1 MVQSPGREELGEG
14 EVECWDGCGGIS
26 EACVQGFTQLVR
38 DIPSLS
44 TCLQALGKVGPASQV
59 SSGKQSGRGE
69 LLGQLPQQHHPGNL
83 IPEPPAKMPSAL
95 PTT

>member
-1 MVQSPGREELGEG
+1 MLGW
-14 EVECWDGCGGIS
+14 VWGGIS